1 MRSSLTTTSQARNVP
16 LRRSARFS
24 PQELELVDITA
35 HTDLNLGDSA
45 STSGVRKKLAF
56 SSSKLSSS
64 RSVIRHDRLRYAQ
77 AHVAP
82 RLLFSE
88 SRDEPRWVREE
99 EAEEDEEAAGELEI
113 AAGAFPPDLR
123 LRCTRIH

>member
-1 MRSSLTTTSQARNVP
+1 M
-16 LRRSARFS
+16 
-24 PQELELVDITA
+24 DITA

-56 SSSKLSSS
+56 SSSKLSSRWS
-64 RSVIRHDRLRYAQ
+64 AIRHDRLRYAQ

-99 EAEEDEEAAGELEI
+99 EEEEEEAAGELEI

>member
-1 MRSSLTTTSQARNVP
+1 M
-16 LRRSARFS
+16 
-24 PQELELVDITA
+24 DITA

-99 EAEEDEEAAGELEI
+99 EEEEEEAAGELEI